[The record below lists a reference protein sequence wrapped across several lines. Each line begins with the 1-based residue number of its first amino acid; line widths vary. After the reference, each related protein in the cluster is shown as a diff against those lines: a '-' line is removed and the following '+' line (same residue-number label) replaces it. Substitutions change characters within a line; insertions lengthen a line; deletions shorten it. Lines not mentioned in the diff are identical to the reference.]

1 MTKDQETPVTE
12 TPNSGES
19 GQKTSKPKA
28 RASARGKSATATEAT
43 PGQAEKTSSRSS
55 PASKTSSS
63 SSPSADTPAPKAIK
77 PKAGKSAAAKSVA
90 APKSTGTKPESAE
103 EASAVKG
110 ASAPKAAEKSAT
122 KAKSA
127 SKTAAKSKPAAGSK
141 SGAEEKTV
149 KKTAAKTEKKAAS
162 SDGSS
167 TSPSTADSKPATV
180 RASAP
185 KSRQTTAKSG
195 AKPAAVTAKSGTQ
208 DTSGAKA
215 APAAKPAPAESAKN
229 TPKAAG
235 ETVTAKTPAA
245 KAAPAGNAAPNAGQA
260 PRHAAKAGDK
270 LPATEA
276 AKAAA
281 VSVNAQSSPPS
292 DNAAADGAH
301 KAGAKPASAA
311 RSRAATKARAAT
323 ARKKT
328 TPKSTDTSAEKA
340 SGAGKAATAKP
351 KSDATA
357 KTPVRAT
364 EKISPASAGAT
375 ASGQAMPKDQAA
387 FNGQAAGSAR
397 QGKDL
402 TPPAAAARTAES
414 TAART
419 APARTE
425 IVTERAAGQ
434 SAQQPGSAP
443 RPDRAKPAAASAAQ
457 AGAAPDTVKTTTA
470 VLALASTERLALTG
484 RDSLAIESTEML
496 ALTVTTSEAVSSGEN
511 GASADA
517 ASETSGDAPRR
528 KNRRGRRGGRG
539 RNRKKEQNGE
549 NGEALTVGTSSGA
562 ETHPQ
567 DALQADDAQQDDDAQ
582 PLVATAQAPAV
593 NGTASDSATARDS
606 AAPTAESKKTASQ
619 ESGRHKSKS
628 ESANA
633 RRRMF
638 ISVLPGEQV
647 EVALTEDGQLL
658 EYYLDMLHQRKIKG
672 NIYKGVIHN
681 IDTNLQAAF
690 VSYGAGKNGF
700 LQIDEIHPEYWLT
713 HHEPAKG
720 KKFPPIQKV
729 LKAGQEVLVQVVK
742 EPTGS
747 KGAFLTTWLSL
758 AGRFLVLTPG
768 QEQIGV
774 SRKVD
779 DEEERSRLR
788 EMMNGIDPGQ
798 GLGVIVRTVS
808 AGTTKTTLKNDLQY
822 LKRVWRDIRKKAT
835 EVTAPALIYQEP
847 GLSERA
853 VRDYLTEDVGE
864 IWVDHEDVAQSIR
877 ETVNLLFPRK
887 SDLVRLHSDVRTSMW
902 ERFSL
907 RRQLDQIYT
916 REVLLPS
923 GGRLVFDQ
931 TEALMAVDIN
941 SGKISGKG
949 NFEAMAHKTNME
961 AAETIARHLKL
972 RDIGGQ
978 VVIDFIEM
986 RDKKHIIEVEKT
998 LRSAMKN
1005 DRARHDVGRMS
1016 AFGLLEL
1023 VRQRTGSS
1031 ALAITMEPCP
1041 SCGGTGQRRNLEW
1054 QALQALRE
1062 LRRMLRA
1069 ESKEKCVYST
1079 SAELALY
1086 LLNHKRDS
1094 LREMEQDYG
1103 KCLEISVRP

>member
-12 TPNSGES
+12 TQNSGES
-19 GQKTSKPKA
+19 GQKTSKPKS
-28 RASARGKSATATEAT
+28 RASARGKSATASEAT
-43 PGQAEKTSSRSS
+43 AGQAEKTSSRPS

-63 SSPSADTPAPKAIK
+63 SSPSADTPAPKASK
-77 PKAGKSAAAKSVA
+77 PRAGKSTATKPVAASKSTAAKAGSAEDASAAKGAAKTKTVEKTATKAKSTAKPAVKSKAAAGSEAEGVEKTVKKA
-90 APKSTGTKPESAE
+90 KAE
-103 EASAVKG
+103 EKTPGAASSAAADPKRT
-110 ASAPKAAEKSAT
+110 APKAATAKSKQATTKSTGKPAAGTAKSGSEDAPADKTASAAAGAKTAKSAT
-122 KAKSA
+122 KATAGTAAPKAAAAKAPDAKDAAPSVAQSPKSA
-127 SKTAAKSKPAAGSK
+127 SQTGEKLPGADAAKAPADTAANKVQTAAPSAAAKDGTVAAG
-141 SGAEEKTV
+141 
-149 KKTAAKTEKKAAS
+149 
-162 SDGSS
+162 
-167 TSPSTADSKPATV
+167 
-180 RASAP
+180 AP
-185 KSRQTTAKSG
+185 EA
-195 AKPAAVTAKSGTQ
+195 
-208 DTSGAKA
+208 GAKA
-215 APAAKPAPAESAKN
+215 
-229 TPKAAG
+229 
-235 ETVTAKTPAA
+235 
-245 KAAPAGNAAPNAGQA
+245 
-260 PRHAAKAGDK
+260 
-270 LPATEA
+270 
-276 AKAAA
+276 
-281 VSVNAQSSPPS
+281 
-292 DNAAADGAH
+292 
-301 KAGAKPASAA
+301 ASAA

-328 TPKSTDTSAEKA
+328 TDKSADKSAAEGRVAPAQPKSTAA
-340 SGAGKAATAKP
+340 AATVAG
-351 KSDATA
+351 AA
-357 KTPVRAT
+357 
-364 EKISPASAGAT
+364 EKISPPSAGAT
-375 ASGQAMPKDQAA
+375 APAMPTPPASS
-387 FNGQAAGSAR
+387 SAR
-397 QGKDL
+397 EGKDL
-402 TPPAAAARTAES
+402 TPPAPAAAVAEH
-414 TAART
+414 AAEHT
-419 APARTE
+419 
-425 IVTERAAGQ
+425 AGQ
-434 SAQQPGSAP
+434 PRSAANAEK
-443 RPDRAKPAAASAAQ
+443 AKPAASSAAHPT
-457 AGAAPDTVKTTTA
+457 AAHGTVKTETA
-470 VLALASTERLALTG
+470 VLALAATERLALTG
-484 RDSLAIESTEML
+484 RNSLAIENTELL
-496 ALTVTTSEAVSSGEN
+496 ALTLTTSETVPQEEN
-511 GASADA
+511 GAGAE
-517 ASETSGDAPRR
+517 ASETSGEVPRR

-539 RNRKKEQNGE
+539 RNRKKELNGE
-549 NGEALTVGTSSGA
+549 NGDALAAGTSAADSVHSEDSLQNEDEGFSA
-562 ETHPQ
+562 ESP
-567 DALQADDAQQDDDAQ
+567 
-582 PLVATAQAPAV
+582 QAPAV
-593 NGTASDSATARDS
+593 SGNAPDEAAAKESPG
-606 AAPTAESKKTASQ
+606 AAPAASSKKTAPT
-619 ESGRHKSKS
+619 ETGKHKSKS

-835 EVTAPALIYQEP
+835 EVTAPSLIYQEP

-853 VRDYLTEDVGE
+853 VRDYLTDDVGE
-864 IWVDHEDVAQSIR
+864 IWVDNEDVAQSIR

-1041 SCGGTGQRRNLEW
+1041 ACGGTGQRRNLEW

-1069 ESKEKCVYST
+1069 ESKEKCVYGT

>member
-12 TPNSGES
+12 TQNSGEPS
-19 GQKTSKPKA
+19 PKPSKPKT
-28 RASARGKSATATEAT
+28 RASARGKTATAPETAAKT
-43 PGQAEKTSSRSS
+43 AEKTAPPSSA
-55 PASKTSSS
+55 PKTSPKA
-63 SSPSADTPAPKAIK
+63 SPSSASADSAPKSARPKTARNTTAKSASGKKSSGTADAPKTGASDKAPAKSGTAPAVKAASEKTARPAAPTAQTPAEKSVEKASAATAAAAPSTASGDKK
-77 PKAGKSAAAKSVA
+77 PAAKSRAARGRQTTARTGKDGVTAAKAESKAVPAAATAEDGSANEKGTARSRTSRTGTAKGTPRPHAGERTAAKPDAATSAAGKSAGA
-90 APKSTGTKPESAE
+90 APGKVATPEAR
-103 EASAVKG
+103 
-110 ASAPKAAEKSAT
+110 
-122 KAKSA
+122 
-127 SKTAAKSKPAAGSK
+127 
-141 SGAEEKTV
+141 
-149 KKTAAKTEKKAAS
+149 TE
-162 SDGSS
+162 
-167 TSPSTADSKPATV
+167 
-180 RASAP
+180 
-185 KSRQTTAKSG
+185 
-195 AKPAAVTAKSGTQ
+195 
-208 DTSGAKA
+208 
-215 APAAKPAPAESAKN
+215 
-229 TPKAAG
+229 
-235 ETVTAKTPAA
+235 
-245 KAAPAGNAAPNAGQA
+245 
-260 PRHAAKAGDK
+260 
-270 LPATEA
+270 
-276 AKAAA
+276 
-281 VSVNAQSSPPS
+281 
-292 DNAAADGAH
+292 
-301 KAGAKPASAA
+301 AKPASAA
-311 RSRAATKARAAT
+311 GARPSARARAAAPRT
-323 ARKKT
+323 K
-328 TPKSTDTSAEKA
+328 TSAQ
-340 SGAGKAATAKP
+340 
-351 KSDATA
+351 
-357 KTPVRAT
+357 
-364 EKISPASAGAT
+364 SPAKKSAAQPEKKNLP
-375 ASGQAMPKDQAA
+375 SSVNAA
-387 FNGQAAGSAR
+387 Q
-397 QGKDL
+397 
-402 TPPAAAARTAES
+402 
-414 TAART
+414 
-419 APARTE
+419 
-425 IVTERAAGQ
+425 
-434 SAQQPGSAP
+434 
-443 RPDRAKPAAASAAQ
+443 AKPAPAKTEVDQRQSQTAHAGRPAAEVKDAVSVTA
-457 AGAAPDTVKTTTA
+457 TVASTE
-470 VLALASTERLALTG
+470 VLALASGEKLAIAS
-484 RDSLAIESTEML
+484 RESLAIT
-496 ALTVTTSEAVSSGEN
+496 
-511 GASADA
+511 
-517 ASETSGDAPRR
+517 ASETLALEAVTGTQDTEGRTDGPDDAPRR

-539 RNRKKEQNGE
+539 RNRRKDQNGE
-549 NGEALTVGTSSGA
+549 NGEM
-562 ETHPQ
+562 
-567 DALQADDAQQDDDAQ
+567 QASNGIAADEARDDAPQNGQSQALAEVDQAS
-582 PLVATAQAPAV
+582 AAAPA
-593 NGTASDSATARDS
+593 ASPNKETPEPAKAASNQKTTP
-606 AAPTAESKKTASQ
+606 AAPTTKGK
-619 ESGRHKSKS
+619 GKS
-628 ESANA
+628 EVSSG

-779 DEEERSRLR
+779 DDEERSRLR
-788 EMMNGIDPGQ
+788 EMMNGIDPGP

-808 AGTTKTTLKNDLQY
+808 AGTTKTTLKTDLQY

-864 IWVDHEDVAQSIR
+864 IWVDNEEVAQSIR

-887 SDLVRLHSDVRTSMW
+887 SDLVRLHNDVRTSMW
-902 ERFSL
+902 ERFNL

-931 TEALMAVDIN
+931 TEALMAIDIN

-961 AAETIARHLKL
+961 AAEAIARHLKL

-986 RDKKHIIEVEKT
+986 RDKKHVIEVEKT
-998 LRSAMKN
+998 LRTIMKN

-1016 AFGLLEL
+1016 SFGLLEL

-1041 SCGGTGQRRNLEW
+1041 SCGGTGQRRNIEW

-1062 LRRMLRA
+1062 MHRMLRA
-1069 ESKEKCVYST
+1069 ENKEKCVYNASP
-1079 SAELALY
+1079 ELALY

-1094 LREMEQDYG
+1094 LREMEQSYS

>member
-1 MTKDQETPVTE
+1 MLLKFFAVVNPPRSQRTFMTKDQETPVTE
-12 TPNSGES
+12 TQNSGEPS
-19 GQKTSKPKA
+19 PKPSKPKT
-28 RASARGKSATATEAT
+28 RASARGKTATAPETAAKT
-43 PGQAEKTSSRSS
+43 AEKTAPPS
-55 PASKTSSS
+55 PASKTSPKA
-63 SSPSADTPAPKAIK
+63 SPSSASADSAPKSAR
-77 PKAGKSAAAKSVA
+77 PKTARNTTGKSASGK
-90 APKSTGTKPESAE
+90 KSTGTADAPKTGTAP
-103 EASAVKG
+103 AVKA
-110 ASAPKAAEKSAT
+110 ASEKTARPAAPTAQTPAEKSVE
-122 KAKSA
+122 KAPAASA
-127 SKTAAKSKPAAGSK
+127 AAAPSTASGDKKPAAKSR
-141 SGAEEKTV
+141 
-149 KKTAAKTEKKAAS
+149 TAR
-162 SDGSS
+162 G
-167 TSPSTADSKPATV
+167 
-180 RASAP
+180 
-185 KSRQTTAKSG
+185 RQTTARTGKDGVTAAKAEGKAVPAAATAEDVSANEKGTARSRGAKTGSARGTARSHAGKSTG
-195 AKPAAVTAKSGTQ
+195 AKPDAA
-208 DTSGAKA
+208 TSAAGKPAGA
-215 APAAKPAPAESAKN
+215 APGTVATSEARSEARTEARTEARPDAKP
-229 TPKAAG
+229 
-235 ETVTAKTPAA
+235 
-245 KAAPAGNAAPNAGQA
+245 
-260 PRHAAKAGDK
+260 D
-270 LPATEA
+270 
-276 AKAAA
+276 
-281 VSVNAQSSPPS
+281 
-292 DNAAADGAH
+292 
-301 KAGAKPASAA
+301 AKPASAA
-311 RSRAATKARAAT
+311 GARPSARARAAAPRT
-323 ARKKT
+323 K
-328 TPKSTDTSAEKA
+328 TSAQSPA
-340 SGAGKAATAKP
+340 PKAAAQP
-351 KSDATA
+351 
-357 KTPVRAT
+357 
-364 EKISPASAGAT
+364 EKKNVPS
-375 ASGQAMPKDQAA
+375 
-387 FNGQAAGSAR
+387 
-397 QGKDL
+397 
-402 TPPAAAARTAES
+402 S
-414 TAART
+414 TAAPQAKP
-419 APARTE
+419 APAKTE
-425 IVTERAAGQ
+425 AGQ
-434 SAQQPGSAP
+434 RQPQTAHA
-443 RPDRAKPAAASAAQ
+443 AKPAAEVKDATVSVTATVAS
-457 AGAAPDTVKTTTA
+457 TE
-470 VLALASTERLALTG
+470 VLALASGERLAIAS
-484 RDSLAIESTEML
+484 RESLAIT
-496 ALTVTTSEAVSSGEN
+496 
-511 GASADA
+511 
-517 ASETSGDAPRR
+517 ASETLALEAVTDTQDTEGRSEGSDDAPRR

-539 RNRKKEQNGE
+539 RNRRKDQNGD
-549 NGEALTVGTSSGA
+549 NGEM
-562 ETHPQ
+562 
-567 DALQADDAQQDDDAQ
+567 QASDGLAADEVFDDAPQNGQS
-582 PLVATAQAPAV
+582 QALAEA
-593 NGTASDSATARDS
+593 GQAS
-606 AAPTAESKKTASQ
+606 AATPAASPDKKTPEPAKTASNQ
-619 ESGRHKSKS
+619 KSAPAASTAKGKGKS
-628 ESANA
+628 EASSG

-779 DEEERSRLR
+779 DDEERSRLR
-788 EMMNGIDPGQ
+788 EMMNGIDPGP

-808 AGTTKTTLKNDLQY
+808 AGTTKTTLKTDLQY

-864 IWVDHEDVAQSIR
+864 IWVDNEDVAQSIR

-887 SDLVRLHSDVRTSMW
+887 SDLVRLHNDVRTSMW
-902 ERFSL
+902 ERFNL

-931 TEALMAVDIN
+931 TEALMAIDIN

-961 AAETIARHLKL
+961 AAEAIARHLKL

-986 RDKKHIIEVEKT
+986 RDKKHVIEVEKT
-998 LRSAMKN
+998 LRNIMKN

-1016 AFGLLEL
+1016 SFGLLEL

-1041 SCGGTGQRRNLEW
+1041 SCGGTGQRRNIEW

-1062 LRRMLRA
+1062 MHRMLRA
-1069 ESKEKCVYST
+1069 ENKEKCVYNASP
-1079 SAELALY
+1079 ELALY

-1094 LREMEQDYG
+1094 LREMEQSYS

>member
-276 AKAAA
+276 TKAAA
-281 VSVNAQSSPPS
+281 VSVNAQSSPAS

-340 SGAGKAATAKP
+340 SGAGKAATAEP

-517 ASETSGDAPRR
+517 ASETSGDGPRR

-567 DALQADDAQQDDDAQ
+567 DTLQADDAQQDDDAQ